1 MESDFSLLY
10 SELELQPDCSID
22 EFKRAYRRR
31 IAELHPDRGES
42 QDTDK
47 LLSRLLALSSSAL
60 RFHRRHGRLPGQL
73 PQAPELPSLR
83 ADASIKP
90 ALIQHASI
98 VSASVKHTATASTR
112 PGTVP
117 NSESSA
123 DKPARR
129 TILAAAIFILL
140 LLVLMT
146 IWDDSPPEQSDPG
159 PGAAWSSG

>member
-10 SELELQPDCSID
+10 SELGLQPDCSID

-47 LLSRLLALSSSAL
+47 LLSGLLAVSSSAL

-73 PQAPELPSLR
+73 PQAPEPPPLR

-90 ALIQHASI
+90 ASI
-98 VSASVKHTATASTR
+98 EHASVKHTAVESPP

-117 NSESSA
+117 ATESHT
-123 DKPARR
+123 DKQARR

-146 IWDDSPPEQSDPG
+146 IWDDSPPDQSNPG
-159 PGAAWSSG
+159 PRAAWSSG